1 MYVGYKQLVCLIKL
15 EQNMKGGHRMCDF
28 ASSRKDESSRFIGGF
43 QMYVPPR
50 PLKKLWEKVKIWK
63 DNYIQQEL

>member
-15 EQNMKGGHRMCDF
+15 GQNMKGGHRMCDF
-28 ASSRKDESSRFIGGF
+28 ASSRKEESSRFIGGL

-50 PLKKLWEKVKIWK
+50 PLKLLWEKVKI
-63 DNYIQQEL
+63 

>member
-1 MYVGYKQLVCLIKL
+1 
-15 EQNMKGGHRMCDF
+15 MKGGHRMCDF

>member
-1 MYVGYKQLVCLIKL
+1 
-15 EQNMKGGHRMCDF
+15 MKGGHRLCDF

-50 PLKKLWEKVKIWK
+50 PLKLLWEKVKI
-63 DNYIQQEL
+63 